1 MVSKMAYYISPAD
14 AACCAKDTRASA
26 TATVFA
32 KALRLLALPI
42 LVLARA
48 NRAAR
53 LRRQAEDIPEYLR
66 HDLGLDDLRG
76 QSPLRDS
83 HTIRFPDWR

>member
-1 MVSKMAYYISPAD
+1 MATKMVYISPAD

-42 LVLARA
+42 VMLARV
-48 NRAAR
+48 NRRAR
-53 LRRQAEDIPEYLR
+53 LRHQAHEIPDHLR
-66 HDLGLDDLRG
+66 HDLGLDDARG
-76 QSPLRDS
+76 QSLLRET
-83 HTIRFPDWR
+83 HNVRFPDWS